1 MSNLVCKD
9 CKSKD
14 VTEYPPGMF
23 GEPRHRC
30 NSCGNISRT
39 ADFVEPTIFD
49 RITASP
55 EVLAPKLV
63 YVSLFNACWYST
75 LTGDAMYK
83 SREEAE
89 AATVAKLKEVVE

>member
-1 MSNLVCKD
+1 MSKVCPK
-9 CKSKD
+9 CKSVAVVYED
-14 VTEYPPGMF
+14 YVGDTLF
-23 GEPRHRC
+23 HRC
-30 NSCGNISRT
+30 ETCGHRGS
-39 ADFVEPTIFD
+39 DFWKPTVFV

-75 LTGDAMYK
+75 LTGDVMYK

-89 AATVAKLKEVVE
+89 AETVEKLKEIAQ